1 MRGSG
6 LERRVGLVA
15 VVVVTR
21 VVGTSDR
28 EFKTMISEKMWT
40 SAHPGLLGVRFRVPG
55 TGMHGGP

>member
-1 MRGSG
+1 M
-6 LERRVGLVA
+6 GLVA